1 MTWTV
6 MAVVAA
12 LLIGHA
18 VPKLR
23 RWRDFS
29 WSELWLGFVCQ
40 QETVKSGQRGYAG
53 LPLGCALPAL
63 ALGLSV
69 FLLSRISGLFPFL
82 LALAALLY
90 TWGPRD
96 LDLDVNAVLDATG
109 QEAREQAAKALYEE
123 GQAVSLD
130 GPAAVAAGFE
140 NALTRW
146 FAVLFWFLL
155 LGPGGALAYRLLYLL
170 VHHKHDMALPEP
182 LRETAGKALNL
193 AHCPPAHLMTL
204 AMALAAN
211 CGLRADYGFLA
222 AAANASVASELADE
236 EADAVDGPSSGPA
249 LLELRDALSLA
260 WRMLLLWLA
269 LLAIFVPA
277 GFLDP
282 ELRAVGMKHAVAK
295 CSAFAQEAF
304 ADARFAKPQR
314 IVDDAVTLIGQSSVV
329 SLFEKPKFRDFL
341 RGLDND

>member
-6 MAVVAA
+6 MAVLAA
-12 LLIGHA
+12 LLIGHV
-18 VPKLR
+18 VPQVS

-29 WSELWLGFVCQ
+29 WFERWLEFLRPQGSDEPV
-40 QETVKSGQRGYAG
+40 RHGYGG
-53 LPLGCALPAL
+53 LALAVALPA
-63 ALGLSV
+63 AVLGLSV
-69 FLLSRISGLFPFL
+69 WALSYLSGLLAFL
-82 LALAALLY
+82 LAMAALLY

-96 LDLDVNAVLDATG
+96 LDLDVNAVLDASG
-109 QEAREQAAKALYEE
+109 LDAKEQAAKALYEE

-130 GPAAVAAGFE
+130 GPVAVAAVFE

-170 VHHKHDMALPEP
+170 VHHKHEMALPAP
-182 LRETAGKALNL
+182 LREAAARCLNA

-211 CGLRADYGFLA
+211 FDKVVQVWRAWYANGGLRADYAFLA
-222 AAANASVASELADE
+222 AAATASVASELADE
-236 EADAVDGPSSGPA
+236 EADDIDGPSSGPA

-269 LLAIFVPA
+269 LLAVFVLA
-277 GFLDP
+277 GL
-282 ELRAVGMKHAVAK
+282 V
-295 CSAFAQEAF
+295 
-304 ADARFAKPQR
+304 
-314 IVDDAVTLIGQSSVV
+314 
-329 SLFEKPKFRDFL
+329 
-341 RGLDND
+341 N